1 MKKALLSIIAL
12 AAFAGTASAI
22 DANTVEIIYNGTS
35 ATVSVAPN
43 ISSYV
48 TVGSGTSSH
57 VKIVQAATFAGVDKT
72 TDNEDGEIIYVLS
85 GSSTDG
91 EFYLEGSYKATVELK
106 GLTLTNPAGPALNL
120 QDGKR
125 IDLSVKSGTTSTLTD
140 GANEDYNGCLHC
152 KGHLKLKGKGTLN
165 VVGQSR
171 HGIYSKEYMEVKNLT
186 LNVTAA
192 QKDGIHCKEYMLIES
207 GTISISGAQDD
218 GIQVELSSDPQTGT
232 TASHEDENS
241 GNFYMTAGKLTIA
254 SGYQGKAIK
263 ADGSIKL
270 TGGTR
275 NFDTAETM
283 EYADIEG
290 IEMTPQKTT
299 DAVYDLQ
306 GRKAGAHAKGIVV
319 SKQGKKTV
327 IR

>member
-1 MKKALLSIIAL
+1 
-12 AAFAGTASAI
+12 
-22 DANTVEIIYNGTS
+22 
-35 ATVSVAPN
+35 
-43 ISSYV
+43 
-48 TVGSGTSSH
+48 
-57 VKIVQAATFAGVDKT
+57 
-72 TDNEDGEIIYVLS
+72 
-85 GSSTDG
+85 
-91 EFYLEGSYKATVELK
+91 
-106 GLTLTNPAGPALNL
+106 
-120 QDGKR
+120 
-125 IDLSVKSGTTSTLTD
+125 
-140 GANEDYNGCLHC
+140 
-152 KGHLKLKGKGTLN
+152 
-165 VVGQSR
+165 
-171 HGIYSKEYMEVKNLT
+171 
-186 LNVTAA
+186 
-192 QKDGIHCKEYMLIES
+192 MLIES

-290 IEMTPQKTT
+290 IEMTPQETT

-306 GRKAGAHAKGIVV
+306 GRKAGAHTRGIVV
-319 SKQGKKTV
+319 NKQGKKTV